1 MIDQSKF
8 DKRKFRFIF
17 SPDLLLN
24 SFCSSVSFKDN
35 GEPVATEFDLYFLA
49 YRYITVKP
57 LKTIKV
63 CFLSTMTG
71 DKEGGSYMT
80 PPPCMNRVAKY
91 FGIRV
96 KGKKF
101 QQTFSRQKKSNAY
114 LGK

>member
-1 MIDQSKF
+1 VIDQSKF

-57 LKTIKV
+57 LNTVKV
-63 CFLSTMTG
+63 CFLSNI
-71 DKEGGSYMT
+71 T
-80 PPPCMNRVAKY
+80 PPPPPGPPALIGWLSISE
-91 FGIRV
+91 FGI
-96 KGKKF
+96 KEKNLSKLFYGKKNR
-101 QQTFSRQKKSNAY
+101 TDIWESKS
-114 LGK
+114 